1 MPKRL
6 PFAYENLG
14 ERELQGFK
22 EPVRAYS
29 VRQSQIAASSKKLPQ
44 ELDVVTLEVP
54 SQASIG
60 VLPFASLSS
69 DPEQTFFADGLV
81 GDLIAGRSRIRKLFV
96 ISWNTL
102 IFYRDRQIS
111 TKKFA
116 EESKVRYVLDG
127 SVRRSGERI
136 RVVAELVD
144 SNSGHQ
150 LWSERY
156 DGTVTDLFD
165 FQDEITQA
173 FVASISTQIVLS
185 EGAISAR
192 NLTAE
197 RFRG

>member
-1 MPKRL
+1 MGEVVVADNTVMGEGIVLAQRLEQLAEPGGVCMQTAAYQTVPKRL

-116 EESKVRYVLDG
+116 EESKVR
-127 SVRRSGERI
+127 
-136 RVVAELVD
+136 
-144 SNSGHQ
+144 
-150 LWSERY
+150 
-156 DGTVTDLFD
+156 
-165 FQDEITQA
+165 
-173 FVASISTQIVLS
+173 
-185 EGAISAR
+185 
-192 NLTAE
+192 
-197 RFRG
+197 